1 MREGAAIPH
10 IPLAQ
15 STADMDWSQI
25 EWRIYGAPGKLEG
38 TELIAIPQAPVPVVV
53 EVVFEAVNGCIT
65 ATSDGVQT
73 ATWKVTFS
81 DIR

>member
-1 MREGAAIPH
+1 M
-10 IPLAQ
+10 AQ

-25 EWRIYGAPGKLEG
+25 EWRIYGTPGKPEG
-38 TELIAIPQAPVPVVV
+38 TELIAISQASVPMVA
-53 EVVFEAVNGCIT
+53 EVVFEAVNGRIAAT
-65 ATSDGVQT
+65 ADGVQT